1 MLESS
6 LFFLNL
12 HQEPYCEKFC
22 YGYKY
27 SNFTLR
33 IFRNP
38 YYSQCVACCLT
49 FSESVPQVYFYLVPL
64 REMLD
69 LNRNL
74 PVHTCTHTC
83 EHTHMNTH
91 KGSHTGPHIHTPTTH
106 TRVYNKHSHT
116 KVYMH
121 TPHARARALPPMKTA
136 KENEMNKAEL
146 RMTPGSRLTSATD

>member
-91 KGSHTGPHIHTPTTH
+91 KGSHTQAHTYTHPPPTHVSTTNIHTQRCTCIHH
-106 TRVYNKHSHT
+106 TRAHAHT
-116 KVYMH
+116 H
-121 TPHARARALPPMKTA
+121 P
-136 KENEMNKAEL
+136 
-146 RMTPGSRLTSATD
+146 